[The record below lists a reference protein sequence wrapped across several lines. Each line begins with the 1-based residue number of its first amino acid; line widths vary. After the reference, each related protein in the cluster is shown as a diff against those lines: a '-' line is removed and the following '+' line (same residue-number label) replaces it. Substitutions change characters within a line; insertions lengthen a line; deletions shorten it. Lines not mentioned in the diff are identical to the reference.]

1 MKEDRHIN
9 FKLMRQYILDHQDG
23 AASKPAAGG
32 LYSIQPLATGP
43 EKSKKYWRSLDE
55 LADTPEFREF
65 VEREF
70 PQQAEEW
77 NDPFER
83 RTFLKLMGA
92 SLALAGLSA
101 CAFQPPEKIVPYV
114 TQPEEEVPGKALFFA
129 TASSLGGIATPV
141 LARSNEGRPTKLEGN
156 PDHPNSRNSNPQDRG
171 SSATDIFSQASIL
184 SLYDPDRSQTPLY
197 RDESRTWST
206 FVGEIR
212 TALDEQRPKLG
223 AGIRF
228 LTETVTSPTLAAQ
241 LKGILTE
248 FSQAKWHQYEP
259 ANNDNARAGAIMAF
273 GQPVNTIYDF
283 SKADRILSLDADFL
297 AAMPG
302 TLRYAR
308 DFAARRRVSK
318 DSGVVDVP
326 ELSSGK
332 KEMSRLYM
340 IETTPTTTGAS
351 ADHRWSVKPGELE
364 SYARAFAGSI
374 RGEGNSSSGN
384 QTVTV
389 ETRLE
394 VSANGDHP
402 KPLYWPALQ
411 TIARDL
417 QQHKGSSI
425 VIAGK
430 EATPA
435 VHALVHAMNDAL
447 GNTGKTV
454 FYSEPLEA
462 NPVDQHQSL
471 LELISDIEAGRVELL
486 VIIGG
491 NPVYNT
497 PADLK
502 LNQERMF
509 KTKLRVHLS
518 QYRDETS
525 ELCHWNIPETHYL
538 EAWSDT
544 RAYDGTVT
552 IVQPLIEPLYQNK
565 SAHELL
571 AVFTA
576 KYDQKPYEIIREYW
590 QGEGQKAVGRR
601 QQAESGSPT
610 GRGSD
615 RMPGATFSARVTPTA
630 NRSPAANATSTSTKT
645 AVGPSP
651 FADFESWWRKCVH
664 DGFILDTA
672 LPMKT
677 VSVNG
682 EILAQANAG
691 ATPAVPVPNTQFELV
706 FRTDPTIYDG
716 RFSNNGWLQELP
728 KPLTKLT
735 WDNAAL
741 VSPNT
746 AKQLG
751 LEKTIG
757 RKGGDI
763 YVDTLKI
770 SYQGR
775 TISEAVP
782 TWIMPGQPDGVITLH
797 LGYGR
802 KRAGRVGNDHGFNA
816 YEIRTADSPWT
827 GVGAQVEKGPATH
840 LLAVTQLHFNLEDP
854 NFSKEPRDIYRQQT
868 LEEYLH
874 GEHEKHESH
883 DPPADETLYDPK
895 LYDYQNQG
903 NGLNYAWGMAIDLNN
918 CIGCNGC
925 TIACQSENN
934 IPVVGKEQVV
944 RSREMHWIRVD
955 TYFQGDNPVNPEGT
969 HFMPVPCM
977 HCENAPCEPVCP
989 VHATV
994 HSAEGLND
1002 MVYNRCVGTKYCSN
1016 NCPYKVRRFN
1026 FFLYQDWETPSYQ
1039 LMRNPDVSVRSR
1051 GVMEKC
1057 TYCVQRIQGAKIT
1070 SEIEGRKVRDGEIVT
1085 ACQAVC
1091 PTEAIVF
1098 GDINDPNSKVS
1109 KLKAEQRNYSLLS
1122 ELNTKPRTTY
1132 LSALRNPNPEIKS

>member
-1 MKEDRHIN
+1 MSEDRHIN
-9 FKLMRQYILDHQDG
+9 FKLLSQYILDQQDK
-23 AASKPAAGG
+23 SSVEPAATAVG
-32 LYSIQPLATGP
+32 SDKA
-43 EKSKKYWRSLDE
+43 KKYWRSLEE
-55 LADTPEFREF
+55 LADAPEFREF
-65 VEREF
+65 VEREY
-70 PQQAEEW
+70 PQHAEEW
-77 NDPFER
+77 DDPVER

-92 SLALAGLSA
+92 SLALAGLSG
-101 CAFQPPEKIVPYV
+101 CVFQPPEKVVPYV
-114 TQPEEEVPGKALFFA
+114 TQPEHGTPGKALFFA
-129 TASSLGGIATPV
+129 TASTLGGLATPL

-156 PDHPNSRNSNPQDRG
+156 PDHPNSRNGDPADRG

-184 SLYDPDRSQTPLY
+184 TLYDPDRLQTPLF
-197 RDESRTWST
+197 REEARTWST

-212 TALDEQRPKLG
+212 TALDEQRPKQG

-241 LKGILTE
+241 LKAILTE
-248 FSQAKWHQYEP
+248 FPQAKWHQYEP
-259 ANNDNARAGAIMAF
+259 ANNDSARAGAVMAF
-273 GQPVNTIYDF
+273 GQPVNTVYDF

-308 DFAARRRVSK
+308 DFAARRRVT
-318 DSGVVDVP
+318 
-326 ELSSGK
+326 EGK
-332 KEMSRLYM
+332 KEMSRLYV
-340 IETTPTTTGAS
+340 IETTPTTTGAA
-351 ADHRWSVKPGELE
+351 ADHRWTTGPAQIEPLVTLL
-364 SYARAFAGSI
+364 ARKVG
-374 RGEGNSSSGN
+374 
-384 QTVTV
+384 
-389 ETRLE
+389 
-394 VSANGDHP
+394 VSFGTQSLPPMVAVDIGLSFVDG
-402 KPLYWPALQ
+402 A
-411 TIARDL
+411 ARDL
-417 QQHKGSSI
+417 QQHKGASI
-425 VIAGK
+425 VIVGK
-430 EATPA
+430 EAPPA
-435 VHALVHAMNDAL
+435 VHALAHAMNDAL
-447 GNTGKTV
+447 GNVGKTV
-454 FYSEPLEA
+454 FYTDPLEA
-462 NPVDQHQSL
+462 NPVDQRQSL
-471 LELISDIEAGRVELL
+471 QELIGDIDGGRVEML
-486 VIIGG
+486 VIVGG

-502 LNQERMF
+502 LDKDRMF

-518 QYRDETS
+518 LYRDETS

-544 RAYDGTVT
+544 RTYDGTVT

-576 KYDQKPYEIIREYW
+576 KYDQKPYEIIRDFW
-590 QGEGQKAVGRR
+590 RAGEPQLAVGRR
-601 QQAESGSPT
+601 QEAGAARAGAQPT
-610 GRGSD
+610 PVSA
-615 RMPGATFSARVTPTA
+615 ATP
-630 NRSPAANATSTSTKT
+630 P
-645 AVGPSP
+645 
-651 FADFESWWRKCVH
+651 ADFETWWRKCVH
-664 DGFILDTA
+664 DGF
-672 LPMKT
+672 
-677 VSVNG
+677 
-682 EILAQANAG
+682 
-691 ATPAVPVPNTQFELV
+691 VPNTTLAAKTVPLNTGSATQPNAGGAPALPVTSGNPSPGSGAYEIV

-716 RFSNNGWLQELP
+716 RFANNGWLQELP

-770 SYQGR
+770 TYQGR
-775 TISEAVP
+775 TISKSVP
-782 TWIMPGQPDGVITLH
+782 TWITPGQPDGVITIH

-802 KRAGRVGNDHGFNA
+802 TQAGRVGNGYGFNA
-816 YEIRTADSPWT
+816 YEIRTSDSPWSGR
-827 GVGAQVEKGPATH
+827 GVQVEKSGGEPY
-840 LLAVTQLHFNLEDP
+840 LLAVTQLHFNMEDR
-854 NFSKEPRDIYRQQT
+854 NFSKEDRDILRIET
-868 LEEYLH
+868 LEDYLH
-874 GEHEKHESH
+874 GKHEQH
-883 DPPADETLYDPK
+883 ETHVPGEHETLYDPK
-895 LYDYQNQG
+895 LYDYKDQG

-918 CIGCNGC
+918 CVGCNAC

-934 IPVVGKEQVV
+934 IPIVGKEEVV

-955 TYFQGDNPVNPEGT
+955 TYFKGEDPNNPEGT

-1026 FFLYQDWETPSYQ
+1026 FFLYQDWETPTYQ

-1057 TYCVQRIQGAKIT
+1057 TYCVQRIQGAKIQ
-1070 SEIEGRKVRDGEIVT
+1070 SELEGRKVRDGEIVT

-1098 GDINDPNSKVS
+1098 GDVNDPSSKVS
-1109 KLKAEQRNYSLLS
+1109 KLKAEQRNYSLLAD
-1122 ELNTKPRTTY
+1122 LNTKPRTTY
-1132 LSALRNPNPEIKS
+1132 LSALRNPNPEIK

>member
-1 MKEDRHIN
+1 MS
-9 FKLMRQYILDHQDG
+9 Q
-23 AASKPAAGG
+23 PAAGG
-32 LYSIQPLATGP
+32 LYSIQPRATATD
-43 EKSKKYWRSLDE
+43 KAKKYWRSLDE
-55 LADTPEFREF
+55 LADAPEFREF
-65 VEREF
+65 VAREF

-92 SLALAGLSA
+92 SLALAGFSG

-114 TQPEEEVPGKALFFA
+114 KQPEEEVPGKALFFA
-129 TASSLGGIATPV
+129 TASSLSGIATPL
-141 LARSNEGRPTKLEGN
+141 LARSNEGRPTKVEGN
-156 PDHPNSRNSNPQDRG
+156 PDHPNSRNNDPQDRG
-171 SSATDIFSQASIL
+171 SSATDIFAQASIL
-184 SLYDPDRSQTPLY
+184 SLYDPDRAQTPLY
-197 RDESRTWST
+197 RDEARTWST

-212 TALDEQRPKLG
+212 TALDEQRPKQG

-228 LTETVTSPTLAAQ
+228 LTETVTSPSLAAQ
-241 LKGILTE
+241 FKGILTE
-248 FSQAKWHQYEP
+248 FAQAKWHQYEP
-259 ANNDNARAGAIMAF
+259 ANNDNARAGAVMAF

-297 AAMPG
+297 SAHPG
-302 TLRYAR
+302 TLKYAR
-308 DFAARRRVSK
+308 DFAARRRVSE
-318 DSGVVDVP
+318 GQ
-326 ELSSGK
+326 
-332 KEMSRLYM
+332 KEINRLYV

-351 ADHRWSVKPGELE
+351 ADHRWSIPPSEIQRTAKILAIMLGANAGVTAYTPLLGNEGPFGRNASTEQIIDEIVEIKKSQAWLE
-364 SYARAFAGSI
+364 
-374 RGEGNSSSGN
+374 
-384 QTVTV
+384 
-389 ETRLE
+389 
-394 VSANGDHP
+394 
-402 KPLYWPALQ
+402 

-417 QQHKGSSI
+417 LQHKGVSI

-430 EATPA
+430 EALPR
-435 VHALVHAMNDAL
+435 VHALAHAMNDAL
-447 GNTGKTV
+447 GNVGKTV
-454 FYSEPLEA
+454 FYTDPIEA
-462 NPVDQHQSL
+462 NSVGQRQSL
-471 LELISDIEAGRVELL
+471 QELINDIDASRVDLL
-486 VIIGG
+486 VIVGG

-525 ELCHWNIPETHYL
+525 ELCHWQLPETHYL
-538 EAWSDT
+538 EAWSDART
-544 RAYDGTVT
+544 YDGTVT

-576 KYDQKPYEIIREYW
+576 KYDQKPYDIIREYW
-590 QGEGQKAVGRR
+590 QGEGQKAVGNKQKAETSGQKAVGSR
-601 QQAESGSPT
+601 QNESRTPT
-610 GRGSD
+610 GRGSE
-615 RMPGATFSARVTPTA
+615 RASGSASAPSITPSSNA
-630 NRSPAANATSTSTKT
+630 SPTSTASTAT
-645 AVGPSP
+645 VVGPSAA
-651 FADFESWWRKCVH
+651 ADFESWWRKCVH
-664 DGFILDTA
+664 DGFIPGTA
-672 LPMKT
+672 LPTKS
-677 VSVNG
+677 VSAGNG
-682 EILAQANAG
+682 SLAQANAG
-691 ATPAVPVPNTQFELV
+691 GTPAVPVANTQTPTPNTQFELI

-716 RFSNNGWLQELP
+716 RFANNGWLQELP

-751 LEKTIG
+751 LEKTNGKKG
-757 RKGGDI
+757 REA
-763 YVDTLKI
+763 YVDTVKI

-775 TISEAVP
+775 TISNAVP
-782 TWIMPGQPDGVITLH
+782 AYIMPGQPDGVITLH

-816 YEIRTADSPWT
+816 YEIRTSDAPWS
-827 GVGAQVEKGPATH
+827 GAGAQVEKGPATY
-840 LLAVTQLHFNLEDP
+840 LLALTQQHFNMEDL
-854 NFSKEPRDIYRQQT
+854 NFSKEPRDIFHQQT

-874 GEHEKHESH
+874 GEHKEHESEE
-883 DPPADETLYDPK
+883 PAKDDTLYDPK
-895 LYDYQNQG
+895 LYDYQDQG

-944 RSREMHWIRVD
+944 RSREMHWIRLD
-955 TYFQGDNPVNPEGT
+955 TYFEGDDASNPEGT

-1026 FFLYQDWETPSYQ
+1026 FFLYQDWETPTYQ

-1057 TYCVQRIQGAKIT
+1057 TYCVQRIQSAKIT

-1109 KLKAEQRNYSLLS
+1109 KLKAEQRNYSLLA

-1132 LSALRNPNPEIKS
+1132 LSALRNPNLEIKS